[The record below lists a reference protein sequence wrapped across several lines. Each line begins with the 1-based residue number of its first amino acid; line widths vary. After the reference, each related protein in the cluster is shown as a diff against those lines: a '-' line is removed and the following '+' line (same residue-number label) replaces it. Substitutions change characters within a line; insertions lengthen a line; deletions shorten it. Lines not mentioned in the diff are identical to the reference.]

1 MKKNILITSVL
12 SMLVMV
18 SCQHKHTHS
27 EEADAHEGEEKAI
40 QPKLLLVR
48 SRLTRQ
54 A

>member
-27 EEADAHEGEEKAI
+27 EEADAHEGEEKGHSTEI
-40 QPKLLLVR
+40 VISPE
-48 SRLTRQ
+48 Q
-54 A
+54 AHQAA